1 MSSRGWKFR
10 VNDILEAI
18 AKVQRFSQG
27 ITLDQF
33 EGDEILREAIIRKLE
48 IIGEAS
54 RYIPQEIKAL
64 HAHIPWED
72 MNGMRNILIHKYFD
86 VALDIV
92 WHTVTNSL
100 PILQKQL
107 EEISLK

>member
-18 AKVQRFSQG
+18 AKVQRFSKD

-33 EGDEILREAIIRKLE
+33 EADEILREAIIRKLE

-54 RYIPQEIKAL
+54 R
-64 HAHIPWED
+64 HIP
-72 MNGMRNILIHKYFD
+72 L
-86 VALDIV
+86 
-92 WHTVTNSL
+92 SL
-100 PILQKQL
+100 L
-107 EEISLK
+107 EGRAHSKP